1 MFMPFFLAL
10 LVLGGAF
17 MLAARFLRAYEQ
29 RQSGP
34 DEIAELRNRLARLE
48 DTLESTT
55 NEVRRLS
62 DAQHFTT
69 RLLEGRSET
78 GPREPPTGQP

>member
-1 MFMPFFLAL
+1 MFLPFFMAL
-10 LVLGGAF
+10 RVVGGAF

-29 RQSGP
+29 RQSNP
-34 DEIAELRNRLARLE
+34 DEIAELRNRIARLE
-48 DTLESTT
+48 DALESTS

-69 RLLEGRSET
+69 RLLEGRGEAGRH
-78 GPREPPTGQP
+78 GPPG

>member
-1 MFMPFFLAL
+1 MLLGL

-17 MLAARFLRAYEQ
+17 MLAARFVRAYEQ
-29 RQSGP
+29 QNSGER
-34 DEIAELRNRLARLE
+34 EISQLRDRVARLE
-48 DTLESTT
+48 DSLESMT

-69 RLLEGRSET
+69 RLLEGRKDRPES
-78 GPREPPTGQP
+78 PPG